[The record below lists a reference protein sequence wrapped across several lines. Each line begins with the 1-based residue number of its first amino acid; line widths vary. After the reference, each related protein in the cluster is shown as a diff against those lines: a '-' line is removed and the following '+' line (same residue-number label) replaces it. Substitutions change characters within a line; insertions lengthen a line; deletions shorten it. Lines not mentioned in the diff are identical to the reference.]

1 MRIAVFGAAG
11 RTGRPLVDEA
21 LARGHEVVALARRP
35 EHGLPDAV
43 EVIAGDARDAD
54 RVREVV
60 DGADAVVSVMAIEAG
75 TDPTTELSD
84 ATRTIVGAMGDE
96 EVRRLVITANSTVF
110 TDREV
115 KDPYRIV
122 AEEHRRNVSMLRG
135 TTLDWTVVAPT
146 LLRDG
151 EPGDLEV
158 VIDAKATGRELSR
171 ASLAST
177 VLDAIDRDAWIGH
190 VLGVADTPP
199 SATPD

>member
-1 MRIAVFGAAG
+1 MRIAVFGATG

-35 EHGLPDAV
+35 EHGLPDAA

-54 RVREVV
+54 RVREAI

-75 TDPTTELSD
+75 TDPTAELSD

-96 EVRRLVITANSTVF
+96 EVRRVVITANSTVF

-115 KDPYRIV
+115 KDPFRIV
-122 AEEHRRNVSMLRG
+122 AEEHRRNVATLRG
-135 TTLDWTVVAPT
+135 TTLDWTVLAPAM
-146 LLRDG
+146 LRDG
-151 EPGDLEV
+151 DPGELEV
-158 VIDAKATGRELSR
+158 VIDAKATGREMSR
-171 ASLAST
+171 ACLAST

-199 SATPD
+199 SPDA